1 MESKIEMETKNIF
14 TGLLAAILVCFG
26 SPARAADSNTVG
38 ADYLM
43 THTWLDPQKQ
53 NSNQKKAIAQS
64 APTSTTSSTNESTA
78 NTKLLPNQIL
88 RTGVVITSTGLS
100 ANTMQL
106 ADNIGL
112 TPLMEQI
119 HLLSDNAASNSGIV
133 SIESLTNKQDL
144 LDTRQKAR
152 MLIQKTG
159 LEVDAT
165 IAEISAERELYNE
178 ILSKFKEDR
187 DKAIAKTN
195 AFAFISNGA
204 LWAVTEAFV
213 IPTYKHAIY
222 NVPAGIVGIPAGM
235 VPSAASMYT
244 LKLINGKKQD
254 SEVEPNMLA
263 KIFKYQTNSEIEYPK
278 SVWDYLNGVPADVPN
293 SKKRIDQLIDRWIAD
308 SNIPGFSDRNS
319 KKQLDVI
326 TASVSQRKGL
336 TISSLTVRTVL
347 LDQLLAEVV
356 KMKRMLLELEM
367 VTNGDKRFIANAAIP
382 KQL

>member
-1 MESKIEMETKNIF
+1 MENKIEMETKIIS
-14 TGLLAAILVCFG
+14 TGLLAATLVCFA

-38 ADYLM
+38 ANYLM

-64 APTSTTSSTNESTA
+64 APTSTTSSTKESTA
-78 NTKLLPNQIL
+78 NTKLLPSQIL

-119 HLLSDNAASNSGIV
+119 HLLSDKAASNSGIV

-178 ILSKFKEDR
+178 ILTKFKEDR

-308 SNIPGFSDRNS
+308 SNIPGFTDRNS

>member
-1 MESKIEMETKNIF
+1 MENKIEMETKNIL

-38 ADYLM
+38 ANYLM

-64 APTSTTSSTNESTA
+64 APNNTTSSTKESTA
-78 NTKLLPNQIL
+78 NTKLLPSQIL

-100 ANTMQL
+100 PNTMQL

-112 TPLMEQI
+112 TPLMEQVQLI
-119 HLLSDNAASNSGIV
+119 SDKTASNSGIV

-144 LDTRQKAR
+144 LETRQKAR

-165 IAEISAERELYNE
+165 VAEISAERELYNE
-178 ILSKFKEDR
+178 ILTKFKEDR

-244 LKLINGKKQD
+244 FKLINGKKKD

-278 SVWDYLNGVPADVPN
+278 SVWDYLNGVPADAPN
-293 SKKRIDQLIDRWIAD
+293 SKTRIDQLIDRWIAD
-308 SNIPGFSDRNS
+308 SNIPSFTDRNS

-336 TISSLTVRTVL
+336 TISSLTVRTVM

-367 VTNGDKRFIANAAIP
+367 VTNGDKRFIANSAIP

>member
-1 MESKIEMETKNIF
+1 METKFIF
-14 TGLLAAILVCFG
+14 TGLLAAALVCFG
-26 SPARAADSNTVG
+26 SPARAADSSTVG
-38 ADYLM
+38 ANYLM

-53 NSNQKKAIAQS
+53 NFNQKKAIAQS
-64 APTSTTSSTNESTA
+64 APTSTTGSTKESTA
-78 NTKLLPNQIL
+78 NTKLLPSQIL

-119 HLLSDNAASNSGIV
+119 QLISDKAASNSGIV

-144 LDTRQKAR
+144 LETRQRAR

-159 LEVDAT
+159 LEIDAT

-178 ILSKFKEDR
+178 ILTKFKEDR

-244 LKLINGKKQD
+244 FKLINGKKKD

-278 SVWDYLNGVPADVPN
+278 SVWDYLNSVPADIPN
-293 SKKRIDQLIDRWIAD
+293 SKKRLDQLIDRWIAD
-308 SNIPGFSDRNS
+308 SNIPGFTDRNS

-336 TISSLTVRTVL
+336 TISSLTVRTVM

-367 VTNGDKRFIANAAIP
+367 VTNGDKRFIANSAIP

>member
-1 MESKIEMETKNIF
+1 MENKIEMETKIIS
-14 TGLLAAILVCFG
+14 TGLLAATLVCFA

-38 ADYLM
+38 ANYLM

-64 APTSTTSSTNESTA
+64 APTSTTSSTKESTA
-78 NTKLLPNQIL
+78 NTKLLPSQIL

-119 HLLSDNAASNSGIV
+119 HLLSDKAASNSGIV

-178 ILSKFKEDR
+178 ILTKFKEDR

-308 SNIPGFSDRNS
+308 SNIPGFTDRNS

-336 TISSLTVRTVL
+336 TISSLTVRTVM

-367 VTNGDKRFIANAAIP
+367 VTNGDKRFIANAPIP